1 MRRKRENKKIIDY
14 KQNIEKIRDFIKTE
28 SRNEKKVTI
37 YNQQSSL
44 SDFLSRFD
52 IKVELDNCKEIILQE
67 ETQLELGGV
76 NKKSYSLVYP
86 VSELKSLNY
95 INNRRITLI
104 GPEIREISA
113 PSIDFSMF
121 ILIGGKNISE
131 NDWAS
136 LKQFN
141 FISSGIEG
149 FSIRS
154 VPRRF
159 WCRINSTVI
168 QNNFSLEFLG
178 NAIFYLY
185 TQKFKNLI
193 EKIEIIFI
201 MSYPDLINQFI
212 ETTSE
217 ISSYLSTKWKNKI
230 DDWKKRVD
238 CDYDWACD
246 LCPYREECYNV
257 KQVLSERERIGN

>member
-1 MRRKRENKKIIDY
+1 VNIRKISENKQNMERINFFLKGISRKGKKI
-14 KQNIEKIRDFIKTE
+14 
-28 SRNEKKVTI
+28 VI
-37 YNQQSSL
+37 YQPQPSL
-44 SDFLSRFD
+44 PDFLSKFN
-52 IKVELDNCKEIILQE
+52 IKIEMENCKEIILQE

-76 NKKSYSLVYP
+76 NKKSFSLIYP
-86 VSELKSLNY
+86 ISELESLNH

-104 GPEIREISA
+104 GPEIKEISSE
-113 PSIDFSMF
+113 SIDFGMF
-121 ILIGGKNISE
+121 ISIGGKGISE
-131 NDWAS
+131 NDWTS

-141 FISSGIEG
+141 FISDSIEG

-159 WCRINSTVI
+159 WCRINSKVI
-168 QNNFSLEFLG
+168 QNNFSFKFLG

-185 TQKFKNLI
+185 SQKFKNLI
-193 EKIEIIFI
+193 ETIEIMFI
-201 MSYPDLINQFI
+201 VSYPDLIDQFI

-217 ISSYLSTKWKNKI
+217 ISSYLNTKWKSKV

-246 LCPYREECYNV
+246 LCPYREECYSV